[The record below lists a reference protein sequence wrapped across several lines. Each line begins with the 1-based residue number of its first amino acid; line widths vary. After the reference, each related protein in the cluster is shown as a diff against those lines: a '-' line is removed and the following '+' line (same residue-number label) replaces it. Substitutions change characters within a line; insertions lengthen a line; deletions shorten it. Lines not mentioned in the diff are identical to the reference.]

1 MEELKDEI
9 YDEKNGLW
17 YRKEGDYYYPMLEV
31 PKRENV
37 ILGKYGRARLNYIK
51 QNKKCLY
58 TKLLMSGELANHL
71 SEIDSIAN
79 ERVYL
84 MIKEMAKKE
93 GTNEELKRAKQLE
106 WVRLMNNYKN
116 SAEEILNSELI
127 YV

>member
-17 YRKEGDYYYPMLEV
+17 YRREGDYYYPMLEV
-31 PKRENV
+31 QKHENV
-37 ILGKYGRARLNYIK
+37 FLGKYGRARLNYIK
-51 QNKKCLY
+51 NNKKCLY
-58 TKLLMSGELANHL
+58 MELLMNGELTNHL

-79 ERVYL
+79 ERVNKI
-84 MIKEMAKKE
+84 IKDMAREE
-93 GTNEELKRAKQLE
+93 GTDEELKRTNQLE

-116 SAEEILNSELI
+116 SAEEIVNSELI

>member
-1 MEELKDEI
+1 MEVLKDEI
-9 YDEKNGLW
+9 YDEINGLW
-17 YRKEGDYYYPMLEV
+17 YRKEGDYYYPMLEI
-31 PKRENV
+31 PKHENV

-51 QNKKCLY
+51 KNKKCLY
-58 TKLLMSGELANHL
+58 TKLLMFDELANHL

-79 ERVYL
+79 ERVNL

-93 GTNEELKRAKQLE
+93 GTNEELKRTNQLE

-116 SAEEILNSELI
+116 SAEEIVNSELI